1 MSQQFTGQE
10 SGDKVRKLC
19 GLYTIRWAKEMRLL
33 LPIIMA
39 ASAVLLLSACGVGA
53 RNGKVTGSSLN
64 DAEKHRLYAA
74 ALAASDSPLDSETF
88 KRACESIGIFDQKG
102 QPNDSYMA
110 FVTRH
115 VAWSTSPQAE
125 DFRRQ
130 INTKE
135 KATAYVD
142 EHLR

>member
-1 MSQQFTGQE
+1 
-10 SGDKVRKLC
+10 
-19 GLYTIRWAKEMRLL
+19 MRLR
-33 LPIIMA
+33 LPILVA
-39 ASAVLLLSACGVGA
+39 ASLALSLSACGAGA
-53 RNGKVTGSSLN
+53 RNGKVTSRLN

-74 ALAASDSPLDSETF
+74 ALAASDSPLESQMF
-88 KRACESIGIFDQKG
+88 KRACESIGVFDQGG
-102 QPNDSYMA
+102 QPNDSYMS
-110 FVTRH
+110 FVTKH

-135 KATAYVD
+135 KAMAYVD

>member
-1 MSQQFTGQE
+1 
-10 SGDKVRKLC
+10 
-19 GLYTIRWAKEMRLL
+19 MRLR
-33 LPIIMA
+33 LPILVA
-39 ASAVLLLSACGVGA
+39 ASLVLWLSACGAGA
-53 RNGKVTGSSLN
+53 RNGKVTDSRLN
-64 DAEKHRLYAA
+64 DAEQHRLYAA
-74 ALAASDSPLDSETF
+74 ALAASDSPLESQMF
-88 KRACESIGIFDQKG
+88 KRACESIGIFDQGG
-102 QPNDSYMA
+102 QPNDSYMS

-135 KATAYVD
+135 KAMAYVD